1 MSNDG
6 ITIFCTLLGMV
17 VYILV
22 LSAWF
27 NSGLRDEL
35 STERVKIIGL
45 ELDMKYLKEDVKRLE
60 KVCWE
65 VRK

>member
-6 ITIFCTLLGMV
+6 LTIFCTLLGMV

-60 KVCWE
+60 KVYWE
-65 VRK
+65 LRK

>member
-60 KVCWE
+60 KVYWE